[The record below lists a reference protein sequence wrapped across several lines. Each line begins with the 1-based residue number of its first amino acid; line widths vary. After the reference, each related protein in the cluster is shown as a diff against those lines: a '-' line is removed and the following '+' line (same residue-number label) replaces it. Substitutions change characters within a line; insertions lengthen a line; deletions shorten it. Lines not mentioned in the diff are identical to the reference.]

1 MIVLIGSQKGG
12 VGKSTVAVNLAVE
25 YARQGR
31 DVCLVDADAQRSA
44 ARWHA
49 DREEQGHQP
58 AIACVEKLG
67 SIHQTLTDLA
77 GRYDVVIVDVAG
89 KDSKEMRTGMTAA
102 DTLVVVVRPSQ
113 LDLDTLGHMSEVIE
127 QAMDFNPGLDVRGL
141 IAQAPSNPAISERT
155 DAREYLADYP
165 RIKPL
170 DTVLYERKAYR
181 DVVGEGLGVVEW
193 TNSKA
198 KAEVQVLAVELSTGV
213 KA

>member
-1 MIVLIGSQKGG
+1 MILLIGSQKGG
-12 VGKSTVAVNLAVE
+12 PGKTTVAVNLAVE
-25 YARQGR
+25 YARQGK
-31 DVCLVDADAQRSA
+31 DVCLVDADQQRSA

-67 SIHQTLTDLA
+67 SIHQTLLDLS

-102 DTLVVVVRPSQ
+102 DKLIVVVRPSQ
-113 LDLDTLGHMSEVIE
+113 FDLDTLGHMSEVIE
-127 QAMDFNPGLDVRGL
+127 QAMDFNPSLDVRGL
-141 IAQAPSNPAISERT
+141 IAQAPSNPAITERT

-165 RIKPL
+165 RINPL
-170 DTVLYERKAYR
+170 ETVIYERKAYR

-193 TNSKA
+193 ANPKA
-198 KAEVQVLAVELSTGV
+198 KAEIQELAAEVH
-213 KA
+213 A

>member
-1 MIVLIGSQKGG
+1 MILLIGSQKGG
-12 VGKSTVAVNLAVE
+12 VGKSTVAVNLAAE

-58 AIACVEKLG
+58 ALACVEKLG
-67 SIHQTLTDLA
+67 SIHQTLIDLS

-89 KDSKEMRTGMTAA
+89 KDSREMRTGMTAA

-127 QAMDFNPGLDVRGL
+127 QAMDFNPDLDVRGL
-141 IAQAPSNPAISERT
+141 IAQAPSNPAITERT
-155 DAREYLADYP
+155 DAKDYLADYP

-170 DTVLYERKAYR
+170 ETVLYERKAYR

-193 TNSKA
+193 TNPKA
-198 KAEVQVLAVELSTGV
+198 KAEVQVLAVELSPEV